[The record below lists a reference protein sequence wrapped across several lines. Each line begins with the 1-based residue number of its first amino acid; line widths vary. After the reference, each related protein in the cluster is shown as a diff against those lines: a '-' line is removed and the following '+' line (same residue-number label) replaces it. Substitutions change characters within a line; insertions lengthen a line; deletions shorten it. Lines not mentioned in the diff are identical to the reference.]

1 MRTIPSNA
9 RQNHTRWILIFGLLA
24 GLFFSSGEGV
34 QLFPFPISE
43 GNNAKN
49 SSALNEK
56 SQKSYAFSVHNSGG
70 HLPTL
75 QSKFQKQANQYLPVG
90 HLTVGWSNFQANFC
104 LPSAHNREEADFSPP
119 AFVLSS
125 QSDRAPPT
133 V

>member
-1 MRTIPSNA
+1 MRTFPSNA
-9 RQNHTRWILIFGLLA
+9 WQNYTRWILIFGLLA
-24 GLFFSSGEGV
+24 GLFVSSGEGV

-43 GNNAKN
+43 GNNSKN

-90 HLTVGWSNFQANFC
+90 RLTVGWSNFQANFC
-104 LPSAHNREEADFSPP
+104 LTSARQREEADFSR
-119 AFVLSS
+119 ASLVLGSL
-125 QSDRAPPT
+125 SDRAPPA

>member
-9 RQNHTRWILIFGLLA
+9 WQNYTRWILIFGLLA

-90 HLTVGWSNFQANFC
+90 HLTFGWSSLQANFC
-104 LPSAHNREEADFSPP
+104 LKSAHNREEANFSRP
-119 AFVLSS
+119 AVFPSS
-125 QSDRAPPT
+125 QSDRAPP
-133 V
+133 VI

>member
-9 RQNHTRWILIFGLLA
+9 WQNHTRWILIFGLLA

-49 SSALNEK
+49 ASTIFEN

-90 HLTVGWSNFQANFC
+90 HLTFGWSSLQANFC
-104 LPSAHNREEADFSPP
+104 LKSAHNREEANFSRP
-119 AFVLSS
+119 AVFPSS
-125 QSDRAPPT
+125 QSDRAPP
-133 V
+133 VI